1 MTGPEMNASLRKKTF
16 RRAAALLAAVLP
28 LGACAGSFAPRTDET
43 SPLAPRIAAL
53 VAEHREYPR
62 WEDFPKASAPVAPAQ
77 VAQRVAGLN
86 AASGLLAEDAARIE
100 WTLSD
105 PDAFAADIARQIEST
120 PVDPVSANTL
130 AEIEAFAEALRQR
143 GKAPPPVDR
152 R

>member
-1 MTGPEMNASLRKKTF
+1 MTGPEMNAPMRKKTF
-16 RRAAALLAAVLP
+16 RRAAALLALLP

-43 SPLAPRIAAL
+43 SPLAPRIATL
-53 VAEHREYPR
+53 VAENRDYPR
-62 WEDFPKASAPVAPAQ
+62 WEDFPKATESLAPTQ
-77 VAQRVAGLN
+77 VAERVSGLN
-86 AASGLLAEDAARIE
+86 AASGLLAQDAARIE

-105 PDAFAADIARQIEST
+105 PDAFAADVARQIEAT

-130 AEIEAFAEALRQR
+130 AEIEAFAESLRQR